1 MSETLIVAILGQ
13 VVTLAVVFIQQI
25 YNNKSLKIQLQSN
38 NKKDFNIE
46 KRKIYKILLNHLNIE
61 SLIKE
66 NYSITFFDA
75 LYDDIYLY
83 SSEDVIS
90 SVDYVKRQCIIIND
104 SNNSLNVIENS
115 KKMLPYTFSNLRK
128 TIKKEY
134 ENI

>member
-90 SVDYVKRQCIIIND
+90 SMDYVKRQCIIIND

>member
-1 MSETLIVAILGQ
+1 MTWKLRLFRICQ
-13 VVTLAVVFIQQI
+13 YQQ
-25 YNNKSLKIQLQSN
+25 L
-38 NKKDFNIE
+38 
-46 KRKIYKILLNHLNIE
+46 
-61 SLIKE
+61 
-66 NYSITFFDA
+66 FDA

-90 SVDYVKRQCIIIND
+90 SMDYVKRQCIIIND